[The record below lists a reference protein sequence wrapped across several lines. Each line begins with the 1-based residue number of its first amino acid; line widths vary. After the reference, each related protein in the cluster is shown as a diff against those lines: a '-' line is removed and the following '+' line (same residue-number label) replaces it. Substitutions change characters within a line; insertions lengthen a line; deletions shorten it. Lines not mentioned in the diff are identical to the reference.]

1 MNIPE
6 DAVLPCFIDFEA
18 SSLSPES
25 YPIQVAWSL
34 PDGRV
39 FDHFIDPRGVSS
51 WTDWDDDAEW
61 EIHRISRALLH
72 DVGAPPQKVAV
83 RMNAMLAG
91 MTLYADGLPYDQL
104 WLDTLFE
111 ASGLRP
117 AFRLASFQELIYAT
131 VPAAFDGLSLADR
144 HERWLAFEREAWA
157 AVPGRQHLA
166 HNDVRYLKAFYK
178 LAMEDEGRHD

>member
-1 MNIPE
+1 MNILE

-18 SSLSPES
+18 SSLNPES

-39 FDHFIDPRGVSS
+39 FDHFIDPRWVTN
-51 WTDWDDDAEW
+51 WTDWDDEAEW

-72 DVGAPPQKVAV
+72 DVGAPPQKVAE

-91 MTLYADGLPYDQL
+91 KTLYADGLPFDQY
-104 WLDTLFE
+104 WLDALFE

-131 VPAAFDGLSLADR
+131 MPAAFGGRSLTER
-144 HERWLAFEREAWA
+144 HGRWLAFEREAWA
-157 AVPGRQHLA
+157 GVTGRQHLA
-166 HNDVRYLKAFYK
+166 DNDVRYLQAFYR
-178 LAMEDEGRHD
+178 LALEYEGGGD